1 MDDSPLNTMNHF
13 LPGMGADG
21 GMYAGPWRTI
31 PDSNFIDWP
40 EYRGETELRQVA
52 RRVVD
57 ENDIGDGDTI
67 VGSSLG
73 GMIACEIATLI
84 KPRRLILLGGV
95 CHPDE
100 INGLLRLM
108 HPLANLTPFQFL
120 GGLSAS
126 VPGELARM
134 FTGVDAEFVRAMC
147 LAVFR
152 WRGLSSDAIRPVR
165 IHGAL
170 DLVVPLPDG
179 VDKAIPDAVHLIA
192 MTHAEECVAWLKDAG
207 LV

>member
-1 MDDSPLNTMNHF
+1 MNHF

-31 PDSNFIDWP
+31 PDSGFIDWP
-40 EYRGETELRQVA
+40 TYRGETELHEVA
-52 RRVVD
+52 IRVVE
-57 ENDIGDGDTI
+57 ENGISDGDTI
-67 VGSSLG
+67 IGSSLG
-73 GMIACEIATLI
+73 GMIACEMATLL
-84 KPRRLILLGGV
+84 KPERLILTGGV

-108 HPLANLTPFQFL
+108 HPLANLTPIQFL
-120 GGLSAS
+120 GSLSAS

-152 WRGLSSDAIRPVR
+152 WGGLDPDAIRPVR
-165 IHGAL
+165 IHGAR
-170 DLVVPLPDG
+170 DLVVPLPEN
-179 VDKAIPDAVHLIA
+179 VDKILPGAGHLIA
-192 MTHAEECVAWLKDAG
+192 MTHAEECVAWLRSAG